1 MTEPNSD
8 QRGLT
13 KQNASLTV
21 LVASTLGASLSAVPQ
36 SQEAQT
42 ERPRIPRTTSQAQ
55 GEGLKRKSPERRAS
69 QPMSSQSDPDD
80 CSSLDSGNRK
90 RISLTRLHFNSK
102 KSAGSESSRGEAL
115 TKQESFS
122 SATTSPPSCAAMAT
136 ASRQMSQT
144 SLASDP

>member
-8 QRGLT
+8 HGGLT

-21 LVASTLGASLSAVPQ
+21 LLASTLGAGLSAVPQ
-36 SQEAQT
+36 SQEAQA
-42 ERPRIPRTTSQAQ
+42 ERPRVTPQ
-55 GEGLKRKSPERRAS
+55 EGGLRRKSPERRAS
-69 QPMSSQSDPDD
+69 QPMSSGEAPND
-80 CSSLDSGNRK
+80 SSNLDSGDRK

-115 TKQESFS
+115 AKQDSFS
-122 SATTSPPSCAAMAT
+122 SATTSPPGSAKM

-144 SLASDP
+144 SIMSER